1 MSRFYILLLCT
12 LNSLLFHDIP
22 SLLMP
27 VFVPVNWPPC
37 LSMFHTWMCGF
48 IFLGSLFA
56 EVETYFCL
64 LRGCAS
70 VSISH
75 WCHRQLGPTVN
86 SFAWGCR
93 TGYFPC
99 KPLGG
104 KVRGGE
110 DQVGSILTL
119 GFHLHLGISQE
130 TTCFEWALWFAFFPY
145 PVVHKT
151 ETRFPLV

>member
-110 DQVGSILTL
+110 DQVGSILSHPYTGVPL
-119 GFHLHLGISQE
+119 TPGDLSRDYLLWVGPVI
-130 TTCFEWALWFAFFPY
+130 CFLPI
-145 PVVHKT
+145 PSS
-151 ETRFPLV
+151 P